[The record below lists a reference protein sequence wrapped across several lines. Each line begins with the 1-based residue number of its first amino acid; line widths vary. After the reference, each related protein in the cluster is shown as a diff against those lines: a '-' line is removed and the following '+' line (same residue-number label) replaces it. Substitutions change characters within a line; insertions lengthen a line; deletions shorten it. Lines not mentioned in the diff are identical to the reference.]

1 MTSQKEAPKCA
12 DEGET
17 IMDAATQVTPA
28 ALITARLDRLPMTR
42 HIWVLVTLIALGGF
56 FEVYDLFFTGYV
68 APGLFAD
75 KIFTST
81 TTSLFGMTGLA
92 SFIAA
97 LFTGLFIGTIAC
109 SFLADKF
116 GRRAIFTYSL
126 LWYSACTLILAFQDT
141 PNGVNLWRLI
151 GGIGIGVELVT
162 IDSYISELVPKS
174 SRGKAFA
181 YQQGIGFLAV
191 PLVALLA
198 WLLVPH
204 NISGL
209 SGWRWVV
216 IFGSL
221 GALVIWVLR
230 RGLPES
236 PRWLAQHGRLA
247 EAERVIGAIET
258 RVAAEYGRAL
268 PEPAAPIPEA
278 GHAGSYMEAFAPAYR
293 GRTLMMTVV
302 SFGSTIGF
310 YGFANWVPTLLIAKG
325 IMITK
330 TLEYTFIIALAFP
343 LFALASVSFADRIE
357 RKWQVALSSLGMAVC
372 GVIFSLQTLPAAL
385 IVLGAI
391 QTMLLT
397 WLSFSYHNYM
407 AEIYPTRIRA
417 RAVGFVYSWSRFS
430 SIFTGFFIAFFLSSF
445 GVPGVFL
452 LIGGCMIVV
461 AATVLLFG
469 PSTNQRALEEISR

>member
-1 MTSQKEAPKCA
+1 MA
-12 DEGET
+12 
-17 IMDAATQVTPA
+17 AATEVTPA

-42 HIWVLVTLIALGGF
+42 HIWGRVTFIALGGF

-109 SFLADKF
+109 SFLADRF

-181 YQQGIGFLAV
+181 FQQGVGFISV

-198 WLLVPH
+198 WLLVPQTVA
-204 NISGL
+204 GL

-216 IFGSL
+216 IFGSF
-221 GALVIWVLR
+221 GALVVWVLR
-230 RGLPES
+230 WRLPES
-236 PRWLAQHGRLA
+236 PRWLAQRGRLA
-247 EAERVIGAIET
+247 EAEQVISRMEAQVAIEH
-258 RVAAEYGRAL
+258 GGAL
-268 PEPAAPIPEA
+268 PPPAPPTPEA
-278 GHAGSYMEAFAPAYR
+278 THQGRYVEVFAPTYIK
-293 GRTLMMTVV
+293 RTLMMVVV
-302 SFGSTIGF
+302 SLGSTIGF

-325 IMITK
+325 ILVTK
-330 TLEYTFIIALAFP
+330 SLQYTFIIALAYP
-343 LFALASVSFADRIE
+343 AFALASVAFADRIE

-372 GVIFSLQTLPAAL
+372 GVIFSLQTSAAAL
-385 IVLGAI
+385 IVLGVI
-391 QTMLLT
+391 QTCLLT

-430 SIFTGFFIAFFLSSF
+430 TIFTGFFIAFFLSSF
-445 GVPGVFL
+445 GVTGVFL
-452 LIGGCMIVV
+452 FIGGAMIVV
-461 AATVLLFG
+461 AAAILIFG
-469 PSTNQRALEEISR
+469 PRTNQLALEAIAH

>member
-1 MTSQKEAPKCA
+1 M
-12 DEGET
+12 
-17 IMDAATQVTPA
+17 AAGNQVTPA

-42 HIWVLVTLIALGGF
+42 HIWLQVTLISLGGY

-109 SFLADKF
+109 SFLADRF
-116 GRRAIFTYSL
+116 GRRAIFTFSL

-181 YQQGIGFLAV
+181 FQQGVGFLAV
-191 PLVALLA
+191 PTVALLA
-198 WLLVPH
+198 WLLVPQTVW
-204 NISGL
+204 GL

-216 IFGSL
+216 IFGSF
-221 GALVIWVLR
+221 GALVIWFLR
-230 RGLPES
+230 RQLPES
-236 PRWLAQHGRLA
+236 PRWLAQHGRVA
-247 EAERVIGAIET
+247 EAEHVIGRMEE
-258 RVAAEYGRAL
+258 RVAADLGRAL
-268 PEPAAPIPEA
+268 PPPMAPVPEA
-278 GHAGSYMEAFAPAYR
+278 THEGRYIEAFAPAYLK
-293 GRTLMMTVV
+293 RTLMMTVV
-302 SFGSTIGF
+302 SLGSTIGF

-325 IMITK
+325 VLVTK
-330 TLEYTFIIALAFP
+330 SLEYTFIIALAYP
-343 LFALASVSFADRIE
+343 IFALASVSFADRIE

-372 GVIFSLQTLPAAL
+372 GVIFSLQTNAAAL
-385 IVLGAI
+385 IVLGVI
-391 QTMLLT
+391 QTSLLT

-445 GVPGVFL
+445 GVTGVFL
-452 LIGGCMIVV
+452 LIGGAMVIV
-461 AATVLLFG
+461 AATILLFG
-469 PSTNQRALEEISR
+469 PRTNQLALEEISH

>member
-1 MTSQKEAPKCA
+1 M
-12 DEGET
+12 DT
-17 IMDAATQVTPA
+17 INEVTPA

-42 HIWVLVTLIALGGF
+42 QVWMMATLIALGGM

-75 KIFTST
+75 KILTPT

-97 LFTGLFIGTIAC
+97 LFTGLFIGTIA
-109 SFLADKF
+109 FAFVADKF

-126 LWYSACTLILAFQDT
+126 LWYSACTLILAFQT
-141 PNGVNLWRLI
+141 TAAGVNLWRLI

-162 IDSYISELVPKS
+162 IDTYISELVPKS
-174 SRGKAFA
+174 CRGKAFA
-181 YQQGIGFLAV
+181 YQQGIGFISV

-198 WLLVPH
+198 WLLVPLTPM
-204 NISGL
+204 GL

-216 IFGSL
+216 IIGSFGAVVVWL
-221 GALVIWVLR
+221 LR
-230 RGLPES
+230 WRLPES
-236 PRWLAQHGRLA
+236 PRWLAQHGHLA
-247 EAERVIGAIET
+247 EAERVIGAIEA
-258 RVAAEYGRAL
+258 RVTAEYGRAL
-268 PEPAAPIPEA
+268 PPPAPAAAEDPRA
-278 GHAGSYMEAFAPAYR
+278 GRYSEAFAPAYLR
-293 GRTLMMTVV
+293 RTIMMTVV

-310 YGFANWVPTLLIAKG
+310 YGFANWVPTLLIEKG
-325 IMITK
+325 ILVTK
-330 TLEYTFIIALAFP
+330 SLEYTFIIALAFP
-343 LFALASVSFADRIE
+343 IFALCSVAFADRME
-357 RKWQVALSSLGMAVC
+357 RKWQVAISSLGMAVC
-372 GVIFSLQTLPAAL
+372 GVVFSLQTIAGAL

-430 SIFTGFFIAFFLSSF
+430 AIFTGFFIAFFLKSF
-445 GVPGVFL
+445 GVTGVFL
-452 LIGGCMIVV
+452 FIGGAMVVV
-461 AATVLLFG
+461 AATIGGFG
-469 PSTNQRALEEISR
+469 PRTNQLALEEISH

>member
-1 MTSQKEAPKCA
+1 M
-12 DEGET
+12 
-17 IMDAATQVTPA
+17 AAVNQVTPA

-42 HIWVLVTLIALGGF
+42 HIWTRVTLIALGGV

-126 LWYSACTLILAFQDT
+126 LWYSACTLVLAFQDT
-141 PNGVNLWRLI
+141 ANGVNLWRLI

-181 YQQGIGFLAV
+181 FQQGVGFIAV

-198 WLLVPH
+198 WLLVPQTVA
-204 NISGL
+204 GL

-221 GALVIWVLR
+221 GALVVWVLR
-230 RGLPES
+230 WQLPES

-247 EAERVIGAIET
+247 EAEKVIGAIEAGVT
-258 RVAAEYGRAL
+258 ADLGRAL
-268 PEPAAPIPEA
+268 PPPAPPIAEA
-278 GHAGSYMEAFAPAYR
+278 THEGRYVEVFAPAYIS
-293 GRTLMMTVV
+293 RTLMMTVV
-302 SFGSTIGF
+302 SLGSTIGF

-325 IMITK
+325 ILVTK
-330 TLEYTFIIALAFP
+330 SLEYTFIIALAYP
-343 LFALASVSFADRIE
+343 LFALASVTFADRME

-372 GVIFSLQTLPAAL
+372 GVIFSLQTTAGAL
-385 IVLGAI
+385 IVLGVI
-391 QTMLLT
+391 QTCLLT

-452 LIGGCMIVV
+452 MIGGCMIVV
-461 AATVLLFG
+461 AATILSFG
-469 PSTNQRALEEISR
+469 PRTNQLALEAIAH

>member
-1 MTSQKEAPKCA
+1 
-12 DEGET
+12 
-17 IMDAATQVTPA
+17 
-28 ALITARLDRLPMTR
+28 MTR
-42 HIWVLVTLIALGGF
+42 HIWTRVTLIALGGL
-56 FEVYDLFFTGYV
+56 FEVYDLFFTGYI

-141 PNGVNLWRLI
+141 ANGINLWRLI

-181 YQQGIGFLAV
+181 FQQGVGFLAV

-198 WLLVPH
+198 WLLVPQTVM
-204 NISGL
+204 GL

-216 IFGSL
+216 IFGSC

-230 RGLPES
+230 RQLPES

-247 EAERVIGAIET
+247 EAEQVIGAIEA
-258 RVAAEYGRAL
+258 RVAIENGGTL
-268 PEPAAPIPEA
+268 PPPGAPIPEA
-278 GHAGSYMEAFAPAYR
+278 THEGRYAEVFAPAYLS
-293 GRTLMMTVV
+293 RTLMMTVV

-310 YGFANWVPTLLIAKG
+310 YGFANWVPTLLIAKASWSPVAR
-325 IMITK
+325 IH
-330 TLEYTFIIALAFP
+330 LHHARLP
-343 LFALASVSFADRIE
+343 CFAIASVLFADRME

-372 GVIFSLQTLPAAL
+372 GVIFSLQTSAAAL
-385 IVLGAI
+385 IVLGVI
-391 QTMLLT
+391 QTSLLT

-430 SIFTGFFIAFFLSSF
+430 TIFTGFFIAFFLSSF
-445 GVPGVFL
+445 GVTGVFL
-452 LIGGCMIVV
+452 LIGGAMVVV
-461 AATVLLFG
+461 AATILLFG
-469 PSTNQRALEEISR
+469 PRTNQLSLEEISR